1 MKKAILLMGAGLL
14 TIVALIGGFIAWS
27 LNDVLFY
34 LETDKKI
41 VALTFDDGPNPEA
54 TPELL
59 DVLDSLGIKATFFI
73 NGKHAVLYPDV
84 LQETAQRGHE
94 IGNHAWT
101 HQALYHF
108 SEDIPFE
115 EIKET
120 NKLIAEITGTTPS
133 LFRPPFL
140 VQGLGVKKS
149 LAEFSLLSIGARV
162 HGSDW
167 EDQNP
172 MAIADKVLASMKPG
186 EIIVLHDGDGD
197 AQKDEIQKSRMGTV
211 EAVRIIGEDLLAQ
224 GYRFVTISEMI
235 EMKEED

>member
-1 MKKAILLMGAGLL
+1 
-14 TIVALIGGFIAWS
+14 
-27 LNDVLFY
+27 
-34 LETDKKI
+34 
-41 VALTFDDGPNPEA
+41 ALTFDDGPNPEA

-84 LQETAQRGHE
+84 LRETAQRGHE

-120 NKLIAEITGTTPS
+120 NKLIAEITGTTPT
-133 LFRPPFL
+133 LFRPPYL
-140 VQGLGVKKS
+140 VQGIGVKKS
-149 LAEFSLLSIGARV
+149 LPKFSLLSIGARV

-172 MAIADKVLASMKPG
+172 GTIADKVLASMKPG

-197 AQKDEIQKSRMGTV
+197 AQEGEIQKSRMGTV
-211 EAVRIIGEDLLAQ
+211 EAVQIIGKRLLEE
-224 GYRFVTISEMI
+224 GYQFVTIRELV
-235 EMKEED
+235 ELKEKENRN